1 MGTVKKKD
9 FTPEQQRYMKNAGLD
24 YRYYD
29 LVNDQTCSMLVRN
42 KQTNIVLLVR
52 KQQNPKRLGS

>member
-1 MGTVKKKD
+1 MKK
-9 FTPEQQRYMKNAGLD
+9 AGLD